1 LLALR
6 PVEGPSEENLSG
18 PQEFPSKRCV
28 SPPKDV
34 RVKSVILLVVV
45 VCAFDPWVKVSDLL
59 TALSAL
65 FFILAKDAAPDI
77 GERTIDAVE
86 GIIEKV

>member
-1 LLALR
+1 
-6 PVEGPSEENLSG
+6 
-18 PQEFPSKRCV
+18 
-28 SPPKDV
+28 
-34 RVKSVILLVVV
+34 V
-45 VCAFDPWVKVSDLL
+45 VCSFDPWVKVSDLL